1 MDGEHGHKRK
11 NKMALTKTDVVD
23 KIETLEDGRIQVRTA
38 TVIKDDY
45 VEVTRTFKRK
55 VLLPSVKQN
64 NSWGDTD
71 ISGEDTRVQ
80 AIANAVWTSEVKT
93 AYQTRVDAATS

>member
-1 MDGEHGHKRK
+1 
-11 NKMALTKTDVVD
+11 MALTKTEVVD

-38 TVIKDDY
+38 TVIKDDD

-71 ISGEDTRVQ
+71 ISGEDASVQ
-80 AIANAVWTSEVKT
+80 SIANVLWTETIKEDWKEMIERESLI
-93 AYQTRVDAATS
+93 